1 MLCTILAR
9 FGPTDFHSTKR
20 RWNMRIVRYLAW
32 AWIIIVGGLM
42 ITPGGVWC
50 IACGQVVNAPG
61 YIGQTAVRV
70 VAAIAIVLGLVG
82 IVTEGKAKAASA
94 GAAAG
99 R

>member
-1 MLCTILAR
+1 
-9 FGPTDFHSTKR
+9 
-20 RWNMRIVRYLAW
+20 MRIVRYLAW
-32 AWIIIVGGLM
+32 AWIIIVGGLI

-61 YIGQTAVRV
+61 YIGQTAVTV
-70 VAAIAIVLGLVG
+70 IGAIAIVFGLVG
-82 IVTEGKAKAASA
+82 IATEGRAKAASA